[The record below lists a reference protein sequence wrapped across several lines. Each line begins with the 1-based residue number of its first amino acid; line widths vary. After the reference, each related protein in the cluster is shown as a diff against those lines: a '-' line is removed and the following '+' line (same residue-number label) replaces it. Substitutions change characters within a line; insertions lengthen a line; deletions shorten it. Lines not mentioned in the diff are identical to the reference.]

1 MAVRSAPSLG
11 MPAQPAEQCTRGAM
25 MTTAATDNE
34 QLLRKGYMAF
44 ASGDLATVQQMF
56 HPGVI
61 WHAQRLG
68 QLSGDHIGWPAVAEF
83 FGRSMQLTR
92 GTFRVEVQEVLTST
106 SAGAVVVRSSGER
119 DGKHLDDRQVH
130 LFHVEDNLVV
140 EIWQFV
146 GDCQ

>member
-1 MAVRSAPSLG
+1 MIDV
-11 MPAQPAEQCTRGAM
+11 
-25 MTTAATDNE
+25 TASNE
-34 QLLRKGYMAF
+34 QLLREGYAAF
-44 ASGDLATVQQMF
+44 ASGDLASVERMF

-92 GTFRVEVQEVLTST
+92 GTFRIEVLEVLSNTT
-106 SAGAVVVRSSGER
+106 GAATVVRSMGER
-119 DGKHLDDRQVH
+119 DGKQLNDRQVH
-130 LFHVEDNLVV
+130 LFHIENGHVV

-146 GDCQ
+146 GDGHAVDEFWA